1 MSNKDMQEAKNMY
14 LKSVS
19 ELLKPL
25 MNIAYQQGYQDAT
38 NSYPAAKDYYGDS
51 VLTYDWVQMF
61 SNMEPPISSEQ
72 NKQKTYN
79 DYYAVLF
86 ALHQANEKL
95 SYVTGEP
102 HYKYNINDGKEYLA
116 SIVDAVEEN
125 TIEEAVK
132 AIDRGIKNIKR
143 IEPKRYDG
151 AQVIKLYQAM
161 IERIEQIPERRK
173 EKEKIEHEK

>member
-38 NSYPAAKDYYGDS
+38 NSYPAVKDYYGES

-72 NKQKTYN
+72 NKQKTYH

-102 HYKYNINDGKEYLA
+102 HYKYNINDGKEYLV
-116 SIVDAVEEN
+116 SIIDTIEEN
-125 TIEEAVK
+125 TIEEVVRI
-132 AIDRGIKNIKR
+132 IDRGIKKIKSH
-143 IEPKRYDG
+143 EPKRYDG
-151 AQVIKLYQAM
+151 AQVIAIYQAI
-161 IERIEQIPERRK
+161 IETVEQIPKKRK
-173 EKEKIEHEK
+173 EKEKNEHK